1 MRAEQLLDAV
11 GDIREDFIREAA
23 PGSAA
28 PRRRSWPWAAALA
41 ACLCLVLLIA
51 RTRPAAPMG
60 SEAPGDAPP
69 TDAAEPGAPAPP
81 AEPGAPASP
90 DGSGEEDLP
99 AGCSLFPGEIDRP
112 LLYWQGTAYAW
123 DRVGAAGRRTGE
135 PPETIGQWTELGPLA
150 GVTAEETSEDLWLY
164 ADIGPVSGTVCAD
177 PEGHPGVLYV
187 RMTTEWFEEQWVRF
201 VADERLLTPAFFYG
215 GQLYYLDPCYPP
227 RNAVSELPEGYE
239 PAGMLVFPSDHDFDR
254 LPDRD
259 MVITLCPEY
268 PGNTLY
274 VHPDGNGILYVEYQK
289 TWSGGCETLYV
300 PATPTP
306 QPW

>member
-1 MRAEQLLDAV
+1 MSAEQLLYAM
-11 GDIREDFIREAA
+11 GDIRGTFIREAA
-23 PGSAA
+23 PVAAA
-28 PRRRSWPWAAALA
+28 PRRRRRLWAAALA

-60 SEAPGDAPP
+60 TEPPAAGDTLPADRDALPG
-69 TDAAEPGAPAPP
+69 PGA
-81 AEPGAPASP
+81 
-90 DGSGEEDLP
+90 SGGEDLP
-99 AGCSLFPGEIDRP
+99 AGCPLFPGEISQP

-123 DRVGAAGRRTGE
+123 DRVGAPGRPAGE
-135 PPETIGQWTELGPLA
+135 PPETIGQWTELSPLA

-164 ADIGPVSGTVCAD
+164 ADIGPVSGTVYAD
-177 PEGHPGVLYV
+177 PEDHPGVLYV
-187 RMTTEWFEEQWVRF
+187 LMTTEWFEEEWVRF
-201 VADERLLTPAFFYG
+201 VADERLLTPVFFYG

-259 MVITLCPEY
+259 LVITLCPEY

-289 TWSGGCETLYV
+289 HWSGGCETLYV